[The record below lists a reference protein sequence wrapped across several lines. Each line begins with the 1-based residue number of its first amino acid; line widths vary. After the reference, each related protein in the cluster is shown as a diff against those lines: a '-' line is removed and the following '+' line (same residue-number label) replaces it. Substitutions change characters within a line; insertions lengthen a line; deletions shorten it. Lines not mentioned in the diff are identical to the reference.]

1 MKEVI
6 DYYKTLANY
15 LFAVGGGL
23 ASIVIA
29 LSAYFWTAN
38 PPLPLDNRFLAVAVV
53 LVVASLFFCG
63 DVIWLSCINELPTDL
78 RQRFRSVA
86 TAFSNAPQSA
96 F

>member
-1 MKEVI
+1 MLEFLKFYETNDRCVVPI
-6 DYYKTLANY
+6 LEKFTYKTLANY

-63 DVIWLSCINELPTDL
+63 DVIWLSFIRKFL
-78 RQRFRSVA
+78 
-86 TAFSNAPQSA
+86 
-96 F
+96 

>member
-63 DVIWLSCINELPTDL
+63 DVIWLSFIREF
-78 RQRFRSVA
+78 RQNRYDVPNIRFIE
-86 TAFSNAPQSA
+86 FQK